1 MFLAVFDGN
10 VLELRVLLLLRR
22 GENQR
27 WVGCCILGLVFAD
40 SFEKGSDV
48 VNGYL
53 DNFHRRWT
61 FPIRGLGRTCKVT

>member
-22 GENQR
+22 SENQR
-27 WVGCCILGLVFAD
+27 WVGRRILGLVFTD
-40 SFEKGSDV
+40 SYEKGSDV

-53 DNFHRRWT
+53 DNFRRRWT
-61 FPIRGLGRTCKVT
+61 SPI